1 MEYQQFVNFLRKR
14 KLYKPYLKNFFSV
27 EQNEYGEYPRN
38 SFCKK
43 QNLKE
48 LYEDNLFV
56 RDIFILT
63 VVSLF
68 DISVHYGNEIR
79 DRITDLHL
87 KWYDY
92 YHGE

>member
-1 MEYQQFVNFLRKR
+1 MEYQQFINFLK
-14 KLYKPYLKNFFSV
+14 KEKEYDFFIQILS
-27 EQNEYGEYPRN
+27 EHPCN

-48 LYEDNLFV
+48 LYEDNLFI
-56 RDIFILT
+56 RDIFIFT
-63 VVSLF
+63 VISLL
-68 DISVHYGNEIR
+68 DISVHYGNEVR

-87 KWYDY
+87 KWYYY

>member
-1 MEYQQFVNFLRKR
+1 MEYQQFINFLK
-14 KLYKPYLKNFFSV
+14 K
-27 EQNEYGEYPRN
+27 EGEYDFFIQIFSEYLRN

-79 DRITDLHL
+79 DRIIDLHL

>member
-1 MEYQQFVNFLRKR
+1 MEYQQFINFLK
-14 KLYKPYLKNFFSV
+14 K
-27 EQNEYGEYPRN
+27 EGEYDFFIQIFSEYLRN

>member
-1 MEYQQFVNFLRKR
+1 MEYQQFINFLK
-14 KLYKPYLKNFFSV
+14 KEKEYDFFIQIFS
-27 EQNEYGEYPRN
+27 EYPRN
-38 SFCKK
+38 SFCKN

-48 LYEDNLFV
+48 LYEDNPFI
-56 RDIFILT
+56 RDIFIFT

-68 DISVHYGNEIR
+68 DISVHYGNEVR

-87 KWYDY
+87 KWYEY

>member
-1 MEYQQFVNFLRKR
+1 MEYQQFINFLKKEKEYDFFLKIVNEHPRKT
-14 KLYKPYLKNFFSV
+14 
-27 EQNEYGEYPRN
+27 
-38 SFCKK
+38 FCEGL
-43 QNLKE
+43 NMKE
-48 LYEDNLFV
+48 LYENDPFI

-79 DRITDLHL
+79 DRTTDLHL
-87 KWYDY
+87 KWYNY